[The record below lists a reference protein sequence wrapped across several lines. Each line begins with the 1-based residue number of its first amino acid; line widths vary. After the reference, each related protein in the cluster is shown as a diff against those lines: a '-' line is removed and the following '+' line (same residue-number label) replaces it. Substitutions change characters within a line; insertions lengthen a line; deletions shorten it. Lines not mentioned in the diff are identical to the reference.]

1 MRSGEWGRLSSLL
14 LLEMGSISQTQVE
27 DLIRNTKNKF
37 LNADSQKSLYDAYN
51 GTSQMLLT
59 YRQHGGATNWSKNLL
74 DHQTGAPIYTN
85 EEQQQL
91 ETSFKGLSSFLDPI
105 LLGSEREG
113 QSGGYLKPGMS
124 SSDLIQY
131 DNPFGTINPD
141 DISIDRAYKKVT
153 SYIEELDEKNRILAK
168 TLGPFRLINE
178 MKVDPRIPLPPPL
191 PPLQIPARSIVPG
204 VMIFLEL
211 LRLMVTFGP
220 FRSDFLRKI
229 NSLVL
234 AMADLANG
242 SWKNAILTGV
252 GVFGSTPMLLGI
264 VGKLLNNTFELMS
277 PQVKASLSEE
287 AFKGVKSA
295 FIGFWLYMFSVL
307 APDAVRTIVNT
318 SLEGLTKPLED
329 FNKKIGSLEDKLQ
342 SQLGPSGLQVHFQR
356 LPLEM
361 LPSLDDIQN
370 IQILAQRPEIYC
382 SPEFQQVID
391 PLMKLVPIRLALEL
405 MNIPTQDDDKVAAC
419 TGVDTSGISA
429 AVAKQLEP
437 EISPAPAASS
447 SPLNKIT
454 QKVGGRRKRNKRGTF
469 KRSKHRKHR

>member
-1 MRSGEWGRLSSLL
+1 
-14 LLEMGSISQTQVE
+14 MGSISQTQVE

-37 LNADSQKSLYDAYN
+37 LNEDSQKSLYDAYN

-59 YRQHGGATNWSKNLL
+59 YRQHGGAANWSKNLI
-74 DHQTGAPIYTN
+74 DQSGAPIYTN

-91 ETSFKGLSSFLDPI
+91 ETSFKGLSPFLDPI

-113 QSGGYLKPGMS
+113 QIGGQTDGYLKPGVS
-124 SSDLIQY
+124 SKDLIQY
-131 DNPFGTINPD
+131 DNPYGTINPD
-141 DISIDRAYKKVT
+141 DISIDRAYKKV
-153 SYIEELDEKNRILAK
+153 SNYIEELDEKNRILAK

-264 VGKLLNNTFELMS
+264 MGKLVNNTFELMS
-277 PQVKASLSEE
+277 PQVKVSLSNE

-318 SLEGLTKPLED
+318 SLEGLAKPLEE
-329 FNKKIGSLEDKLQ
+329 FNKKIGNLEDKLQ
-342 SQLGPSGLQVHFQR
+342 SQLGPSGLQVHFQQ
-356 LPLEM
+356 LPLTM

-370 IQILAQRPEIYC
+370 IQVLAQRPEIYC
-382 SPEFQQVID
+382 SPEFQQVLD

-405 MNIPTQDDDKVAAC
+405 MNVPTQDDDKAEAC
-419 TGVDTSGISA
+419 AGVDTSGISA

-437 EISPAPAASS
+437 EITLAPAAGSG
-447 SPLNKIT
+447 PLNRVT
-454 QKVGGRRKRNKRGTF
+454 QKVGGTRRRKQKTKSRAAAATR
-469 KRSKHRKHR
+469 RSSSRSRRR